1 MRAVYLMQNECDKLD
16 VCVQERF
23 SNYDLGKFCG
33 LQYFSNFNLSVAI
46 KCTKFDGY
54 TGLISFNNQSL
65 ERTFAPLELMQVQPD
80 GVKSI
85 GLLTNFSLE
94 VNTSAAFFYSPVTSG
109 NTRNERGNFSFRFS
123 NCTR

>member
-16 VCVQERF
+16 ICVQERF
-23 SNYDLGKFCG
+23 SNYDLGKFCD
-33 LQYFSNFNLSVAI
+33 LQYFNNFNLSVAI

-65 ERTFAPLELMQVQPD
+65 ERTFAPLELMQVQQD

-85 GLLTNFSLE
+85 GLLANFSLE

-109 NTRNERGNFSFRFS
+109 KIEGSRTHLLISL
-123 NCTR
+123 